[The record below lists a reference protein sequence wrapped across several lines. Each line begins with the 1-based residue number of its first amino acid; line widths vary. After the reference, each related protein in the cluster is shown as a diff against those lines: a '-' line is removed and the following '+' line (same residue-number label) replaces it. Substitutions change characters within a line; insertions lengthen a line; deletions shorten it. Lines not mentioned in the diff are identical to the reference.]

1 MRVVIVDTGCANF
14 YSLASAI
21 RRLGV
26 EPVISDKESEIRAA
40 DRIFLPGVGTAR
52 AAMEAVQ
59 NRNLVEVIR
68 EATQPVLGICL
79 GEQLLAT
86 ESEESPGV
94 SLLGVVS
101 EEVRLLKTG
110 DLPLPHMGW
119 NRVTPD
125 RSKDLAKTLFAGIPD
140 GEWFY
145 FVHSFAIPCCA
156 STLATAEYGE
166 AFSAAVG
173 SGNFAGVQFHPER
186 SGKAGAKLIANF
198 LGVAP

>member
-1 MRVVIVDTGCANF
+1 MRAVIVDTGCANF

-26 EPVISDKESEIRAA
+26 EPVISADEKVIRSA

-52 AAMEAVQ
+52 AAMEALQ
-59 NRNLVEVIR
+59 KRDLVNVIR

-79 GEQLLAT
+79 GEQLLAR

-101 EEVRLLKTG
+101 EKVRLLKTG

-125 RSKDLAKTLFAGIPD
+125 RLKDLAKTLFAGIPD

-145 FVHSFAIPCCA
+145 FVHSYAILSCPL
-156 STLATAEYGE
+156 TLARTEYGE
-166 AFSAAVG
+166 SFSAAVG
-173 SGNFAGVQFHPER
+173 SENFAGVQFHPER

>member
-1 MRVVIVDTGCANF
+1 MRAVIVDTGCANF

-26 EPVISDKESEIRAA
+26 DSVISAKETEIRAA

-59 NRNLVEVIR
+59 SRNLVEVIR

-101 EEVRLLKTG
+101 EKVRLLKTG

-140 GEWFY
+140 GQWFY
-145 FVHSFAIPCCA
+145 FVHSFAVPCCP
-156 STLATAEYGE
+156 STLATSEYGE
-166 AFSAAVG
+166 SFSAAVG
-173 SGNFAGVQFHPER
+173 IGNFAGVQFHPER

-198 LGVAP
+198 LGVAS

>member
-1 MRVVIVDTGCANF
+1 MRAVIVDTGCANF

-21 RRLGV
+21 RRLGI
-26 EPVISDKESEIRAA
+26 EPVISAKESDIRAA

-59 NRNLVEVIR
+59 SRGLVEVIR

-86 ESEESPGV
+86 ESEESPDV

-101 EEVRLLKTG
+101 EKVKLLKTG
-110 DLPLPHMGW
+110 ELPLPHMGW
-119 NRVTPD
+119 NRVNPD
-125 RSKDLAKTLFAGIPD
+125 RTKELAKTLFVGIPD

-145 FVHSFAIPCCA
+145 FVHSFAIPLCA
-156 STLATAEYGE
+156 STLATTEYGE
-166 AFSAAVG
+166 VFSAAVG

-198 LGVAP
+198 LGVAA

>member
-1 MRVVIVDTGCANF
+1 MRAVIVDTGCANF
-14 YSLASAI
+14 YSLQSAI

-26 EPVISDKESEIRAA
+26 EPVISDKAQTIKAA

-52 AAMEAVQ
+52 AAMDSIKA
-59 NRNLVEVIR
+59 RGLVEVIK

-79 GEQLLAT
+79 GEQLLAL
-86 ESEESPGV
+86 ESEESEGV

-101 EEVRLLKTG
+101 EKVRLLNVG
-110 DLPLPHMGW
+110 ELPLPHMGW

-125 RSKDLAKTLFAGIPD
+125 RTKEVSNRLFAGIAD

-145 FVHSFAIPCCA
+145 FVHSFAIPSCD
-156 STLATAEYGE
+156 STLATTEYGE
-166 AFSAAVG
+166 RFSAAVG

-186 SGKAGAKLIANF
+186 SGKAGAKLLANF
-198 LGVAP
+198 LRGAS

>member
-1 MRVVIVDTGCANF
+1 MRAVIVDTGCANF

-26 EPVISDKESEIRAA
+26 DSVISAKETEIRAA

-59 NRNLVEVIR
+59 SRNLVEVIR

-101 EEVRLLKTG
+101 EKVRLLKTG

-140 GEWFY
+140 GQWFY
-145 FVHSFAIPCCA
+145 FVHSFAVPCCS
-156 STLATAEYGE
+156 STLATSEYGE
-166 AFSAAVG
+166 SFSAAVG
-173 SGNFAGVQFHPER
+173 KGNFAGVQFHPER